1 MADSSVRLTRIGV
14 FYDGNFFFK
23 VSNYYKYAHSRRAR
37 IAIAGLHEFIRYQVA
52 QSEIVDVRFCQIV
65 DAHFFRGRFSA
76 KSAEERQQLY
86 NDRVFD
92 DILMGE
98 GVVTHYLPMRN
109 GTEKGVD
116 VWLALEAF
124 ELAVYKRFDV
134 LVLITGDGDFVP
146 LARKL
151 NSLGTRVMVLGWDFS
166 YTDHENQL
174 QETTTSQHLLDEVTF
189 PVMMQQI
196 IDDKTRRDDSIIRSL
211 FVEAP
216 RESEERGDGV
226 AKQETSPPPPQP
238 KVEMAPAVPVSD
250 KIYGGH
256 IQNVKEGFGFIKSDA
271 FPANIFFH
279 WSALKDVEMDKLA
292 VSQEVW
298 FKEGTGPRGTL
309 ALEVCVQV
317 PAEFSQPPATQE

>member
-1 MADSSVRLTRIGV
+1 MPDNPVRLTRIGV

-23 VSNYYKYAHSRRAR
+23 VSNYYKYAHARKAR
-37 IAIAGLHEFIRYQVA
+37 ISISGLHEFIRHQVA
-52 QSEIVDVRFCQIV
+52 REESVNARFCQIV

-86 NDRVFD
+86 HDRVFD

-109 GTEKGVD
+109 GSEKGVD
-116 VWLALEAF
+116 VSLALEAF

-174 QETTTSQHLLDEVTF
+174 QQTTTSQHLLDEVPY
-189 PVMMQQI
+189 PVMMQGI
-196 IDDKTRRDDSIIRSL
+196 IDDKTRKDDDVIRKL
-211 FVEAP
+211 FVEVRAEP
-216 RESEERGDGV
+216 EERPV
-226 AKQETSPPPPQP
+226 APHTSSIPTRIEGSASGA
-238 KVEMAPAVPVSD
+238 KTEATAPVSE
-250 KIYGGH
+250 KVYSGVI
-256 IQNVKEGFGFIKSDA
+256 NNLAAGFGFIRTDA
-271 FPANIFFH
+271 FPSNIFFH
-279 WSALKDVEMDKLA
+279 WSELKDVEFSELEA
-292 VSQEVW
+292 GQELW
-298 FKEGTGPRGTL
+298 FKEGRSAKGSL
-309 ALEVCVQV
+309 AVSVTV
-317 PAEFSQPPATQE
+317 KQPDSLDDPS